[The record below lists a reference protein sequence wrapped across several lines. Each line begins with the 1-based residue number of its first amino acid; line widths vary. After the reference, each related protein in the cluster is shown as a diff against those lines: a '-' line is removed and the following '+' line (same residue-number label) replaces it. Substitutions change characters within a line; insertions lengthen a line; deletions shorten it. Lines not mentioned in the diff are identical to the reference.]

1 MPRRRIAGSAGT
13 EAEAPPPAVP
23 SAPPPPA
30 SSAPTARLVEDG
42 DGVWALFGDRRVRV
56 ADDDVAR
63 LRLRAGGSRRTGV
76 DVPTELAAAIES
88 ARKYRQLL
96 MQIPGVVSVRAGF
109 KFVEG
114 RITKTPAVVVAVE
127 RKDDVE
133 HPVPP
138 TLPDG
143 TPTDVTVADP
153 IERLQ
158 AAGRDLEAVRVEQP
172 PLLIDQIQADGLE
185 AEALEAVPA
194 ITYQPPAGASLD
206 PVTGPMVVTC
216 HVSPDAGWSVLRP
229 FLEQTV
235 KEITLGM
242 YDFTAPHIYRSVRTL
257 LRDSDVAWRQ
267 TLGPKESL
275 PTPDD
280 VDSTKAEDKPEASV
294 VRGLS
299 RVAPGRFENTFAH
312 VGAGQTFA
320 SAYHIKVAVRDSAA
334 TWLSSGNWQSSNQ
347 PSIDFLDPA
356 ADRRLIAR
364 YNREWHAVVENAEL
378 AETFR
383 RYLRYDFDTAEAT
396 PEAALEAAPAPLP
409 ELLLPVDEMLE
420 AERGAVGVEVFPPAR
435 FGFGE
440 QEPLTVQPILTPDNY
455 LEIVTEL
462 LQQRP
467 NERLFFQNQ
476 SLNPV
481 KSPTAGWAELLRLL
495 ADYSNDDA
503 LEVKIIF
510 RDIGPVRKKLESLQL
525 AGFNM
530 DCIRIQPACHTKG
543 IVIDSK
549 TVLLG
554 SHNWTNQ
561 GVEANRDASLLIHHP
576 GIAAY
581 YERVFLHDW
590 EHLTRPTIREEA
602 MPVPVIEGQEAAV
615 AVDETGF
622 RRVPWSAWT
631 EE

>member
-1 MPRRRIAGSAGT
+1 
-13 EAEAPPPAVP
+13 
-23 SAPPPPA
+23 
-30 SSAPTARLVEDG
+30 
-42 DGVWALFGDRRVRV
+42 VWVVFGDRRLLV
-56 ADDDVAR
+56 ADEDVAR
-63 LRLRAGGSRRTGV
+63 LRLRAGGRTTT
-76 DVPTELAAAIES
+76 DPNVPAELAAAIES
-88 ARKYRQLL
+88 ARDFRGML

-109 KFVEG
+109 KFVAG

-127 RKDDVE
+127 QKVDSE
-133 HPVPP
+133 QQVPP

-143 TPTDVTVADP
+143 TATDVAVADP
-153 IERLQ
+153 LERLA
-158 AAGRDLEAVRVEQP
+158 AAGMSIEAARAELP

-185 AEALEAVPA
+185 ADALEAVPA
-194 ITYQPPAGASLD
+194 ITYTPPAGASLD

-216 HVSPDAGWSVLRP
+216 HVSPDAGWNVLRP
-229 FLEQTV
+229 FLEETV
-235 KEITLGM
+235 EEITVGM
-242 YDFTAPHIYRSVRTL
+242 YDFTAPHIYRSARTL

-267 TLGPKESL
+267 TLGPNESL
-275 PTPDD
+275 PGEDD

-347 PSIDFLDPA
+347 PPMDLLDPA
-356 ADRRLIAR
+356 ADRKLIVR
-364 YNREWHAVVENAEL
+364 YNREWHAVIENAQL
-378 AETFR
+378 AETIR
-383 RYLRYDFDTAEAT
+383 QYLRHDFDTAEAT
-396 PEAALEAAPAPLP
+396 PEVALEAAASPLP
-409 ELLLPVDEMLE
+409 DLLVPVDELLE
-420 AERGAVGVEVFPPAR
+420 VERGAVDLEVFPPAR

-455 LEIVTEL
+455 LEIVTDL
-462 LQQRP
+462 LRQRP
-467 NERLFFQNQ
+467 TERLYFQNQ

-481 KSPTAGWAELLRLL
+481 KNPTAGWAELLQLL

-503 LEVKIIF
+503 LDVRIIF
-510 RDIGPVRKKLESLQL
+510 RDIGPIRKKVESLQL
-525 AGFNM
+525 AGFKM
-530 DCIRIQPACHTKG
+530 DRVRVQPACHTKG

-590 EHLTRPTIREEA
+590 EHLARPTIREEA
-602 MPVPVIEGQEAAV
+602 MPVPVIGGPEAAV
-615 AVDETGF
+615 VNDEAF
-622 RRVPWSAWT
+622 LRVPWSAWA